1 MRWPLVSVLETEA
14 CPAAVGCARRQARWV
29 LAEWGLPDGLITDAE
44 TVTSELISNA
54 VQATVSADPA
64 EPVALRLL
72 ANRERLVIEAWD
84 CHPGVPVQRE
94 ASDEEESGRGLV
106 IVAALAHRWGTRR
119 LSAHVKA
126 VWAELPLPAR
136 ETRTQEKGRAR

>member
-1 MRWPLVSVLETEA
+1 MGGLR
-14 CPAAVGCARRQARWV
+14 RRQARWV
-29 LAEWGLPDGLITDAE
+29 LAEWGMPGDLTADAE

-54 VQATVSADPA
+54 VQATVSVDAA

-84 CHPGVPVQRE
+84 CHPGLPVQQVASEE
-94 ASDEEESGRGLV
+94 AESGRGFV
-106 IVAALAHRWGTRR
+106 IVAALASRWGTRR

-126 VWAELPLPAR
+126 VWAELLLP
-136 ETRTQEKGRAR
+136 RAGH